1 MKSLAIQ
8 RNKNPDPNKLKSLIK
23 LERDRIKKLGTI
35 MFFSDLG
42 NAILKNPPKLPKIGS
57 NVVTERME
65 HIGKIVDIFG
75 PVKCPYVSIKI
86 KPQYKES
93 FNVNTLL
100 YVIERKPSNVRQR
113 KKSYSSK
120 YNKTVKR
127 KS

>member
-1 MKSLAIQ
+1 MKNLAVQ
-8 RNKNPDPNKLKSLIK
+8 KNQNPDPNRLKSLIK

-75 PVKCPYVSIKI
+75 PVKSPYVSIKI

-93 FNVNTLL
+93 IDVNTLL
-100 YVIERKPSNVRQR
+100 YVIDRKPSSVRQR

-127 KS
+127 RS